1 MNLSPQKLFWA
12 ILGFVA
18 RLGIVAIPVL
28 FLQRWREELLR
39 PVEQWPETLWWKVAF
54 AVITLL
60 LADYIKEWIKDRQRK
75 KAFENA
81 NNDIYGHLGAAQ
93 KYLLRVATVKVGD
106 QRDTDSIF
114 KEALKHIE
122 HLTEIIY
129 GKARAN
135 GQKITANLMIYESKK
150 GQGKTLKIRSWGTE
164 LPGRKPLTLKVESH
178 APAIG
183 APTSV
188 VTRDW
193 QYIKDTRDKT
203 LRASFPGERDYR
215 TILSIPL
222 FDDNNGILGVVNID
236 SDEPNAFNSIK
247 EAKKK
252 LAGPIEP
259 ILSTF
264 RYFLET
270 KLGRVDRA

>member
-1 MNLSPQKLFWA
+1 MFWA

-28 FLQRWREELLR
+28 CLQRWREELLR
-39 PVEQWPETLWWKVAF
+39 PVEQWPETLWGKVAF
-54 AVITLL
+54 AVIALL
-60 LADYIKEWIKDRQRK
+60 LADYIKDWIKDRQRK

-93 KYLLRVATVKVGD
+93 KNLLRVATVKVSD

-193 QYIKDTRDKT
+193 QYIKDTRDKIH
-203 LRASFPGERDYR
+203 RASFPGERDYR

-247 EAKKK
+247 DAKKK

-270 KLGRVDRA
+270 KPRRVDQA

>member
-1 MNLSPQKLFWA
+1 MFWA

-203 LRASFPGERDYR
+203 LRA
-215 TILSIPL
+215 
-222 FDDNNGILGVVNID
+222 
-236 SDEPNAFNSIK
+236 
-247 EAKKK
+247 
-252 LAGPIEP
+252 
-259 ILSTF
+259 
-264 RYFLET
+264 
-270 KLGRVDRA
+270 

>member
-1 MNLSPQKLFWA
+1 LTLSLQRSFLA
-12 ILGFVA
+12 IVGLVA
-18 RLGIVAIPVL
+18 RLGIIAIPVL
-28 FLQRWREELLR
+28 CLQRWREELFK
-39 PVEQWPETLWWKVAF
+39 PVEQWSETLWWKVGLSIA
-54 AVITLL
+54 ALII
-60 LADYIKEWIKDRQRK
+60 ADYIKDWIKDRQRK
-75 KAFENA
+75 KTFESA

-93 KYLLRVATVKVGD
+93 KNLLRVATIKVSD
-106 QRDTDSIF
+106 PRDLDSIF

-150 GQGKTLKIRSWGTE
+150 GQGKTLRIRSWGTE
-164 LPGRKPLTLKVESH
+164 LPGRKPLTLKVEPH

-188 VTRDW
+188 ITRDW

-203 LRASFPGERDYR
+203 LQKWFPGERDYR

-236 SDEPNAFNSIK
+236 SDEPNAFNSMK

-264 RYFLET
+264 RHFLQS
-270 KLGRVDRA
+270 KVGRVDQA